1 LVSAF
6 VSGHEVFS
14 GFRVKRRSTIGF
26 AFLLSCMIA
35 AGAVSGVIL
44 IAPRDPLPPETITA
58 AITTLKHDVLTASLT
73 DPPGRALGRAVDD
86 PVIIP
91 ASSVISEDGDEL
103 EPTSRSDSLLPP
115 KPVPV
120 PRLKPF
126 GQLKLAMAGPEV
138 MMFADTDI
146 DTGPALPRL
155 KSYGNWGKSAV
166 TEARERCEK
175 LLRGLDVEFKPKDPI
190 GDSGGCGIAYPLSV
204 SEIAGVRLTP
214 AATINCSMAAGLHK
228 WITKIAQP
236 AARHDFNTKLVGLQI
251 ASSYACR
258 RRNNASTGKLSE
270 HAKGNAI
277 DIADFRFSNRVE
289 ASVAGGW
296 NGASRGLSITNRG
309 SFMKSTRKGA
319 CTYFNTVLGP
329 GSDPFH
335 KDHYHLDLMKLR
347 PGRGKYCH

>member
-1 LVSAF
+1 
-6 VSGHEVFS
+6 
-14 GFRVKRRSTIGF
+14 
-26 AFLLSCMIA
+26 MIA
-35 AGAVSGVIL
+35 AGAVAGVVL
-44 IAPRDPLPPETITA
+44 IAPRDQLPPETVVIA
-58 AITTLKHDVLTASLT
+58 LTTHKQDVLTASLT
-73 DPPGRALGRAVDD
+73 KPRSRAVERSVVEEA
-86 PVIIP
+86 VITP
-91 ASSVISEDGDEL
+91 ASSVISQDGDEL
-103 EPTSRSDSLLPP
+103 EPASRSDSLLAP
-115 KPVPV
+115 KPVPM

-126 GQLKLAMAGPEV
+126 GQLKLAMAGPES
-138 MMFADTDI
+138 MMFAHTDTDT

-155 KSYGNWGKSAV
+155 RSYGNWAKSAV
-166 TEARERCEK
+166 TGARERCEK

-190 GDSGGCGIAYPLSV
+190 GDSNGCGIAYPLSV
-204 SEIAGVRLTP
+204 SQIAGVRLTP
-214 AATINCSMAAGLHK
+214 AATINCSMVAGLHK
-228 WITKIAQP
+228 WITEVAQP
-236 AARHDFNTKLVGLQI
+236 AAKRNLNTRLVGLQI

-258 RRNNASTGKLSE
+258 RRNNSASGKLSE

-277 DIADFRFSNRVE
+277 DIADFKFSNRVE

-319 CTYFNTVLGP
+319 CTHFNTVLGP

>member
-1 LVSAF
+1 
-6 VSGHEVFS
+6 
-14 GFRVKRRSTIGF
+14 
-26 AFLLSCMIA
+26 M
-35 AGAVSGVIL
+35 GVIL
-44 IAPRDPLPPETITA
+44 IAPNDPLPPETI
-58 AITTLKHDVLTASLT
+58 AITTPKHDVLTASLT
-73 DPPGRALGRAVDD
+73 KPRSRAVERAVDEA
-86 PVIIP
+86 VIIP

-103 EPTSRSDSLLPP
+103 EPARSSDSLLAP

-126 GQLKLAMAGPEV
+126 GQLKLAMAGPEI
-138 MMFADTDI
+138 MMFADTGI
-146 DTGPALPRL
+146 DSGPALPRL
-155 KSYGNWGKSAV
+155 RSYGNWAKSAV
-166 TEARERCEK
+166 TGARERCEK
-175 LLRGLDVEFKPKDPI
+175 LLRGLDVEFKPKEPI
-190 GDSGGCGIAYPLSV
+190 GDSNGCGIAYPLSV

-214 AATINCSMAAGLHK
+214 AATINCSMVAGLHK
-228 WITKIAQP
+228 WITEIAQP
-236 AARHDFNTKLVGLQI
+236 AAKRNFNTRLVGLQI

-258 RRNNASTGKLSE
+258 RRNNSASGKLSE

-277 DIADFRFSNRVE
+277 DIADFKFSNRVE
-289 ASVAGGW
+289 ASVGGGW
-296 NGASRGLSITNRG
+296 NGASHGLSITKRG

>member
-1 LVSAF
+1 M
-6 VSGHEVFS
+6 SGHEGFW

-35 AGAVSGVIL
+35 AGAVSGVIF
-44 IAPRDPLPPETITA
+44 IAPRDALSPRPTTIA
-58 AITTLKHDVLTASLT
+58 LNNRRHDVLTPLT
-73 DPPGRALGRAVDD
+73 KPPSRAVERAEE

-91 ASSVISEDGDEL
+91 ASSVVSEDADEL
-103 EPTSRSDSLLPP
+103 KPGSRSDSLLAP
-115 KPVPV
+115 KPMPL

-126 GQLKLAMAGPEV
+126 GQLKLAMAGPET
-138 MMFADTDI
+138 MMFAETDV
-146 DTGPALPRL
+146 DNGPALPRL
-155 KSYGNWGKSAV
+155 RSYGNWPKTAV
-166 TEARERCEK
+166 ADARERCEK

-190 GDSGGCGIAYPLSV
+190 GDSSGCGVAYPLSV

-214 AATINCSMAAGLHK
+214 AATINCSMVAGLHK
-228 WITKIAQP
+228 WITEVAQP
-236 AARHDFNTKLVGLQI
+236 AAKHDFHTRLVGLQI

-258 RRNNASTGKLSE
+258 RRNSAATGKLSE

-277 DIADFRFSNRVE
+277 DIADFKFSNRVE

-296 NGASRGLSITNRG
+296 NGGSRGLSITNRG

-319 CTYFNTVLGP
+319 CTYFSTVLGP
-329 GSDPFH
+329 GDPFH

>member
-1 LVSAF
+1 M
-6 VSGHEVFS
+6 
-14 GFRVKRRSTIGF
+14 KRKSTIGF
-26 AFLLSCMIA
+26 ACLLSCMIA

-44 IAPRDPLPPETITA
+44 IAPRNPLPPETID
-58 AITTLKHDVLTASLT
+58 IPLPKHDVLTASLPKT
-73 DPPGRALGRAVDD
+73 RSRAVEEAI
-86 PVIIP
+86 IIP
-91 ASSVISEDGDEL
+91 ASSVISDYGDEL
-103 EPTSRSDSLLPP
+103 EPTSRSDSLLAP
-115 KPVPV
+115 KPVPL

-126 GQLKLAMAGPEV
+126 GQLKLAMAGPET

-146 DTGPALPRL
+146 DTGVALPRL
-155 KSYGNWGKSAV
+155 RSYGNWAKSAV
-166 TEARERCEK
+166 TAARDRCEK

-190 GDSGGCGIAYPLSV
+190 GDSNGCGIAYPLSV
-204 SEIAGVRLTP
+204 SEIAGVRFTP
-214 AATINCSMAAGLHK
+214 AATLNCSMVAALHK
-228 WITKIAQP
+228 WITGVAQP
-236 AARHDFNTKLVGLQI
+236 AAKRDFNTKLVGLQI

-258 RRNNASTGKLSE
+258 RRNSAATGKLSE
-270 HAKGNAI
+270 HAMGNAI
-277 DIADFRFSNRVE
+277 DIADFKFSNRVE

-329 GSDPFH
+329 GADPFH